1 MEGEEQKWERAPELH
16 GGTQVATQP
25 GVGILGRKGTHA
37 EESDPT
43 FSPFISNFLR
53 SMRLVHSWN
62 RASVQSTILPFSFG
76 FISSEL
82 IKDHFLS
89 LHSGSPVNS
98 DETAAN
104 V

>member
-25 GVGILGRKGTHA
+25 GVGILGRKGTQA

-62 RASVQSTILPFSFG
+62 RASVQRTILPFSFG
-76 FISSEL
+76 SSEL

-89 LHSGSPVNS
+89 LHSGSPVNRN
-98 DETAAN
+98 ETAAN